1 MMFVNCRKIH
11 RRKGTEIMKVIVIGL
26 GSMGKRRIRLIR
38 KYDETIEI
46 CGIDT
51 SGERREQAKLE
62 YNIETLDSLD
72 RVAED
77 AYECAFVSTSPLSHS
92 SLIQLCLQKNM
103 HVFTELNLIADG
115 YDANMKL
122 AAEKGKILFLSSTFL
137 YREEINYI
145 DKAVCKSLCPVS
157 YMYHIGQYL
166 PDWHPWE
173 GYRDYFVGDRRTNGC
188 REIFAIELPWI
199 LHTFGAVKAVHTV
212 KGRNTGLA
220 IDYPDNYLVTLEH
233 NNGNRGVLAVDVVSR
248 KAVRNLEVFSED
260 LYLAWGGTP
269 ESLRYYDYERKEEIP
284 VDLYETIERKEG
296 YDSFII
302 ENSYFHEVE
311 AFFAQV
317 KEQKVPAYDFEK
329 DKKILALIDE
339 IER

>member
-1 MMFVNCRKIH
+1 
-11 RRKGTEIMKVIVIGL
+11 MKAVVIGL

-38 KYDETIEI
+38 KYDESIEI
-46 CGIDT
+46 CGIDI
-51 SGERREQAKLE
+51 SDERRKQAEQE
-62 YNIETLDSLD
+62 YAIETLESLEQMPEETCD
-72 RVAED
+72 
-77 AYECAFVSTSPLSHS
+77 CAFVSTSPLSHS

-103 HVFTELNLIADG
+103 HVFTEINLVADG
-115 YDANMKL
+115 YDMNMEL
-122 AAEKGKILFLSSTFL
+122 AAKKGKVLFLSSTFL

-145 DKAVCKSLCPVS
+145 DNAVRKSTCPVS
-157 YMYHIGQYL
+157 YTYHIGQYL

-173 GYRDYFVGDRRTNGC
+173 NYSDYFVGDRRTNGC
-188 REIFAIELPWI
+188 REIFAIELPWL
-199 LHTFGAVKAVHTV
+199 LHTFGDVKEVYAVKG
-212 KGRNTGLA
+212 KNTRLA

-233 NNGNRGVLAVDVVSR
+233 RNGIRGVLAVDVVSR

-260 LYLAWGGTP
+260 LYLSWNGTP

-284 VDLYETIERKEG
+284 VNLYETVERREG
-296 YDSFII
+296 YGNFII

-317 KEQKVPAYDFEK
+317 KEQKIPVYDFGK
-329 DKKILALIDE
+329 DKKTLALIDE